1 MTELV
6 QSTETRRPQATHPD
20 ELSQYLT
27 VTIAGK
33 TLGIPVL
40 RVHDVLGPQRITRIP
55 LAPKAVLGS
64 LNLRGRI
71 VTAIDIRRRL
81 GLAERS
87 VERASMSVV
96 VEHGGDLYSLVVD
109 SVGDVLSLAGN
120 ELAPTPVTVSARWQE
135 VSRGVYRLPD
145 QLLVI
150 IDIDRLLA
158 DVSEADRTAVAAGLA
173 A

>member
-1 MTELV
+1 MTDLI
-6 QSTETRRPQATHPD
+6 QSSETRRAAATHPD

-40 RVHDVLGPQRITRIP
+40 RVHDVLGSQRITRIP
-55 LAPKAVLGS
+55 LAPRAVLGS

-71 VTAIDIRRRL
+71 VTAIDVRRRL
-81 GLAERS
+81 GLAERGA
-87 VERASMSVV
+87 ERTSMSVV

-109 SVGDVLSLAGN
+109 SVGDVLSLAGS
-120 ELAPTPVTVSARWQE
+120 ELAPTPVTVTARWQE

-150 IDIDRLLA
+150 VDIDRLLA
-158 DVSEADRTAVAAGLA
+158 DVSDTERTAPASIAA
-173 A
+173 

>member
-1 MTELV
+1 MTDLI
-6 QSTETRRPQATHPD
+6 QSTETHRAPAGHPD
-20 ELSQYLT
+20 ELLQYLT

-33 TLGIPVL
+33 ILGVPVL
-40 RVHDVLGPQRITRIP
+40 RVHDVLGAQRITRIP
-55 LAPKAVLGS
+55 LAPRAVLGS

-71 VTAIDIRRRL
+71 VTAVDIRRRL
-81 GLAERS
+81 GLAERAADKS
-87 VERASMSVV
+87 SMSVV

-120 ELAPTPVTVSARWQE
+120 ELAPTPVTVGSRWRD
-135 VSRGVYRLPD
+135 VSRGVYRLPE

-150 IDIDRLLA
+150 VDIDRLLA
-158 DVSEADRTAVAAGLA
+158 DVSDADRTPAAAGLA